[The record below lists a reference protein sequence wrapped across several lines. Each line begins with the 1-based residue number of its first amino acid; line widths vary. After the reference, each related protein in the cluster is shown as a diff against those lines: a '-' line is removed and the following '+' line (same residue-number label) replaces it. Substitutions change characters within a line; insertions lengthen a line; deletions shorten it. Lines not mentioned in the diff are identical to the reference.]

1 MEGTLMT
8 RRLMLVALGLL
19 ALLAY
24 PMSVPA
30 QTVRDAEAREFQR
43 IITGQLN
50 AFNADDGAGAYAFAA
65 PAIRRLFPSPE
76 IFMSMVKQGY
86 PPIYR
91 RQSYSFGQ
99 AGLDVTGAP
108 IQRVTIIDMNGKAW
122 IAIYTMERQPDGSWK
137 IVGCRLVEVPAADA

>member
-1 MEGTLMT
+1 MT
-8 RRLMLVALGLL
+8 RRLTLVALGLL

-24 PMSVPA
+24 PMSLSA
-30 QTVRDAEAREFQR
+30 QTVSDAEALEFQR

-65 PAIRRLFPSPE
+65 PAIRRMFPSPE

-91 RQSYSFGQ
+91 RRSYSFG
-99 AGLDVTGAP
+99 AAELDMMGAP
-108 IQRVTIIDMNGKAW
+108 IQPVTIIDVNGKAW
-122 IAIYTMERQPDGSWK
+122 TAIYTMERQPDGSWK
-137 IVGCRLVEVPAADA
+137 IIACRLVEVPAADA